1 MEELLLESVEK
12 WEQPKTLSEVM
23 ADLRGS
29 PASSDVEQ
37 GLENL
42 IKRGEIVSKAVSCSA
57 HGKSADSNSQT
68 LCVLYWKSTVKKSEF
83 ASPISSSVILS
94 MPRSG
99 IRPPSL
105 KSRLPFKSPARIVDS
120 KNSTSDSSSV
130 SEAPLSVK
138 HTPRLSHKY
147 DETEIKGVQSSEQLS
162 RDVEKL
168 KTQLKDI
175 DGNIEELT
183 ANGCHE
189 DELKLHIDA
198 LHEYNEIKDV
208 GQMLL
213 GKIAEVEG
221 TTTTAL
227 YERFGLDLDN

>member
-1 MEELLLESVEK
+1 MEQLLLGCVEK
-12 WEQPKTLSEVM
+12 WEQPKTLSEVIS
-23 ADLRGS
+23 DLPGS
-29 PASSDVEQ
+29 PATLEVEQ

-42 IKRGEIVSKAVSCSA
+42 IKKGEIICKTISDSKETSC
-57 HGKSADSNSQT
+57 T
-68 LCVLYWKSTVKKSEF
+68 LFWKPTVKRSEF
-83 ASPISSSVILS
+83 ASPLKPLVVLTT
-94 MPRSG
+94 PRSG

-105 KSRLPFKSPARIVDS
+105 KSRLPFKSPARIGES
-120 KNSTSDSSSV
+120 KKTVSDSSTRKT
-130 SEAPLSVK
+130 PLSIK
-138 HTPRLSHKY
+138 HTPRSSH
-147 DETEIKGVQSSEQLS
+147 DHQIESKGVQYSEQLA

-168 KTQLKDI
+168 KTQLKEI

-183 ANGCHE
+183 ACGCCE

-213 GKIAEVEG
+213 GKIAELEG

-227 YERFGLDLDN
+227 YERFGLELDN